1 VKFSN
6 TNSFKAKIKNI
17 AREKGIPAQ
26 QVQQNYLIEKIL
38 KLISESRY
46 KDSFIVKGGFLIGQM
61 IGLDKRTTM
70 DLDVTLKGQ
79 PLSEENIQTIFK
91 EIVSQP
97 SEGFQFEVD
106 MLEPIRQDD
115 EYGGFTLKLK
125 ATFDTLREVVFI
137 DITTGDR
144 ITPREI
150 TYQLQ
155 SVFSEN
161 KLEVWTY
168 NLETVLAEKIETIIR
183 RGAASTRPRDRY
195 DLFTLYHLRKDEID
209 IPILKTALNNT
220 AKKRESLDVLT
231 NWESQL
237 EEIRSS
243 DYQKQLWSRY
253 QKSFRYASEISFEES
268 IEVVAIILNQ
278 LGVSSVC

>member
-1 VKFSN
+1 MKFSN
-6 TNSFKAKIKNI
+6 ANSFKAKIKNI

-168 NLETVLAEKIETIIR
+168 NLETVLAEKLETIIR

-195 DLFTLYHLRKDEID
+195 DLYTLYHLRKDEID
-209 IPILKTALNNT
+209 ISLLKTALNNT

-243 DYQKQLWSRY
+243 DYQNQLWSRY

-278 LGVSSVC
+278 LGG

>member
-1 VKFSN
+1 MKFSN
-6 TNSFKAKIKNI
+6 ANSFKAKIKNI

-168 NLETVLAEKIETIIR
+168 NLETVIAEKLETIIR

-209 IPILKTALNNT
+209 IAILKIALNNT

-243 DYQKQLWSRY
+243 DYQNQLWSRY

-268 IEVVAIILNQ
+268 VEVVAIILKH
-278 LGVSSVC
+278 LGI

>member
-1 VKFSN
+1 MKFSN

-38 KLISESRY
+38 KLISDSRY

>member
-1 VKFSN
+1 MKFSN
-6 TNSFKAKIKNI
+6 ANSFKAKIKNI

-168 NLETVLAEKIETIIR
+168 NLETVLAEKLETIIR

-243 DYQKQLWSRY
+243 DYQNQLWSRY

-268 IEVVAIILNQ
+268 VEVVTIILKH
-278 LGVSSVC
+278 LGI

>member
-1 VKFSN
+1 MKFSN
-6 TNSFKAKIKNI
+6 ANSFKAKIKNI

-46 KDSFIVKGGFLIGQM
+46 KDSFIVKGGFLIGQI

-168 NLETVLAEKIETIIR
+168 NLETVLAEKLETIIR

-195 DLFTLYHLRKDEID
+195 DLYTLYHLRKDEID

-220 AKKRESLDVLT
+220 AKKRGSLDVLI

-237 EEIRSS
+237 EVIRSS
-243 DYQKQLWSRY
+243 DYQNQLWSRY

-268 IEVVAIILNQ
+268 VEVVAIILNQ
-278 LGVSSVC
+278 LGG

>member
-1 VKFSN
+1 MKFAN
-6 TNSFKAKIKNI
+6 ANSFKAKIKNI

-61 IGLDKRTTM
+61 IGLDKR
-70 DLDVTLKGQ
+70 

-168 NLETVLAEKIETIIR
+168 NLETVLAEKLETIIR

-268 IEVVAIILNQ
+268 VEVVAIILKH
-278 LGVSSVC
+278 LGI

>member
-1 VKFSN
+1 MKFSN
-6 TNSFKAKIKNI
+6 SNSFKAKIKNI
-17 AREKGIPAQ
+17 AIEKKIPAQ
-26 QVQQNYLIEKIL
+26 QVQQNYLIEQVL

-79 PLSEENIQTIFK
+79 PLSEENIQTIFT
-91 EIVSQP
+91 EIVSLP
-97 SEGFQFEVD
+97 SDGFQFEID
-106 MLEPIRQDD
+106 MLEAIRQDD
-115 EYGGFTLKLK
+115 EYGGFSLKLK

-137 DITTGDR
+137 DITTGDH

-150 TYQLQ
+150 SYQLQ
-155 SVFSEN
+155 SVFSEE

-168 NLETVLAEKIETIIR
+168 NLETVLAEKLETIIR

-195 DLFTLYHLRKDEID
+195 DLYTLYHLRKDEID
-209 IPILKTALNNT
+209 MSILNAALHNT

-231 NWESQL
+231 NWENQL
-237 EEIRSS
+237 EAIRSS
-243 DYQKQLWSRY
+243 DYQNQLWSRY

-268 IEVVAIILNQ
+268 VDVVAIILNH
-278 LGVSSVC
+278 LEV

>member
-1 VKFSN
+1 MKFSN

-79 PLSEENIQTIFK
+79 PLSEENIQIIFK

-168 NLETVLAEKIETIIR
+168 NLETVLAEKLETIIR

-278 LGVSSVC
+278 LGVSSIC

>member
-1 VKFSN
+1 MKFSN
-6 TNSFKAKIKNI
+6 ANSFKAKIKNI

-168 NLETVLAEKIETIIR
+168 NLETVIAEKLETVIR

-195 DLFTLYHLRKDEID
+195 DLYTLYHLRKDEID

-220 AKKRESLDVLT
+220 AKKRESLDVLI

-237 EEIRSS
+237 EVIRSS
-243 DYQKQLWSRY
+243 DYQNQLWSRY

-268 IEVVAIILNQ
+268 VEVVAIILNQ
-278 LGVSSVC
+278 LGG

>member
-1 VKFSN
+1 MKFSN
-6 TNSFKAKIKNI
+6 ANSFKAKIKNI

-106 MLEPIRQDD
+106 MLESIRQDD

-168 NLETVLAEKIETIIR
+168 NLETVLAEKLETIIR

-243 DYQKQLWSRY
+243 DYQNQLWSRY

-268 IEVVAIILNQ
+268 VEVVAIILNQ
-278 LGVSSVC
+278 LKGE

>member
-1 VKFSN
+1 MKFSN
-6 TNSFKAKIKNI
+6 ANSFKAKIKNI

-168 NLETVLAEKIETIIR
+168 NLETVLAEKLETIIR

-278 LGVSSVC
+278 LGVSSIC

>member
-1 VKFSN
+1 MKFSN
-6 TNSFKAKIKNI
+6 ANSFKAKVKNI

-26 QVQQNYLIEKIL
+26 QVQQNFLIEQVL

-168 NLETVLAEKIETIIR
+168 NLETVLAEKLETIIR

-195 DLFTLYHLRKDEID
+195 DLYTLYHLRKDEID

-237 EEIRSS
+237 EKIHSS

-268 IEVVAIILNQ
+268 VEVVAIILKH
-278 LGVSSVC
+278 LGI

>member
-1 VKFSN
+1 MKFSN

-168 NLETVLAEKIETIIR
+168 NLETVLAEKLETIIR
-183 RGAASTRPRDRY
+183 RGVASTRPRDRY

-268 IEVVAIILNQ
+268 VEVVAIILKH
-278 LGVSSVC
+278 LGI

>member
-1 VKFSN
+1 MKFSN
-6 TNSFKAKIKNI
+6 ANSFKAKIKNI

-150 TYQLQ
+150 TYQLR

-168 NLETVLAEKIETIIR
+168 NLETVLAEKLETIIR

-195 DLFTLYHLRKDEID
+195 DLYTLYHLRKDEID
-209 IPILKTALNNT
+209 ISLLKTALNNT

-243 DYQKQLWSRY
+243 DYQNQLWSRY

-278 LGVSSVC
+278 LGG

>member
-1 VKFSN
+1 MKFSN
-6 TNSFKAKIKNI
+6 AYSFKAQIKNI
-17 AREKGIPAQ
+17 AREKGLPAQ
-26 QVQQNYLIEKIL
+26 QVQQNYLIEEVL

-115 EYGGFTLKLK
+115 EYGGFSLKLK
-125 ATFDTLREVVFI
+125 ATFDTLCEVVFI

-168 NLETVLAEKIETIIR
+168 NLETVLAEKLETIIR

-243 DYQKQLWSRY
+243 DYQNQLWSRY

-268 IEVVAIILNQ
+268 VEVVAIILNQ
-278 LGVSSVC
+278 LGG